1 MSYFFLLFSYF
12 FFYLHAPRLTRSE
25 PHVNNPYGLLRSP
38 WNFNPSPYVTRF
50 GSVFG
55 VEDYSDFGVNK
66 DAVYKMHMGV
76 VCDDYTKFFEQ
87 NTGKSFE
94 TFLLAIE
101 NDTHGIFHFTF
112 GGVGGKMAIAAVKRL
127 MDDFGFTISNIGTLA
142 STAQPFFKKNL
153 ALSHEYPVN
162 CTATA
167 WDGSILRN
175 SVSLPGETSG
185 PSCDFSDE
193 FYESE
198 DALSELIS
206 WFFKYDLDRD
216 DHVVTRLAGLTF
228 AERKDAMK
236 TIANMFPYDGDL
248 AGSGAG

>member
-1 MSYFFLLFSYF
+1 MS
-12 FFYLHAPRLTRSE
+12 
-25 PHVNNPYGLLRSP
+25 NPYGLLRSP
-38 WNFNPSPYVTRF
+38 WNFNPSPYVTRY

-55 VEDYSDFGVNK
+55 IEDYTDYGVNK

-76 VCDDYTKFFEQ
+76 VCDDYTKFFEF
-87 NTGKSFE
+87 NSGKSFE

-112 GGVGGKMAIAAVKRL
+112 GGVGGTMAAAAVKRL
-127 MDDFGFTISNIGTLA
+127 MNDFGFTVSNIGTLA

-153 ALSHEYPVN
+153 ALSHEYPLN

-167 WDGSILRN
+167 WNGNLLVN
-175 SVSLPGETSG
+175 SEAFPGDALG
-185 PSCDFSDE
+185 PQCDFADE

-198 DALSELIS
+198 EAMSELIS
-206 WFFKYDLDRD
+206 WFFQFDLDRD
-216 DHVVTRLAGLTF
+216 DHVVSRLANLTWV
-228 AERKDAMK
+228 ERQDAMK
-236 TIANMFPYDGDL
+236 TIGNMFPYDGDL

>member
-1 MSYFFLLFSYF
+1 MTSLNAYLLQLLS
-12 FFYLHAPRLTRSE
+12 RLTRSE
-25 PHVNNPYGLLRSP
+25 PHMSNPYGLLRSP
-38 WNFNPSPYVTRF
+38 WNFNPSPLVTRY

-55 VEDYSDFGVNK
+55 IEDYTDYGVNK

-76 VCDDYTKFFEQ
+76 VCDDYTKFFEM
-87 NTGKSFE
+87 NNGKSFE

-112 GGVGGKMAIAAVKRL
+112 GGVGGKMAAAAVKKL
-127 MDDFGFTISNIGTLA
+127 MNDFGFSVSNIGTLA

-162 CTATA
+162 CTATS
-167 WDGSILRN
+167 WNGNLLVN
-175 SVSLPGETSG
+175 SDAAPGEALG

-198 DALSELIS
+198 DALSGLID
-206 WFFKYDLDRD
+206 WFFQFDLDRD
-216 DHVVTRLAGLTF
+216 DHVATRLAEMSF
-228 AERKDAMK
+228 DDRKEAMR
-236 TIANMFPYDGDL
+236 TIGGMFPYDGDL